1 MKSFLANI
9 KEYCVKT
16 INNINRGLKQFFK
29 RIRALLFHSSL
40 SDKRTSGYPSGG
52 SVAVPIMRSKYHRKP
67 KKCWQNKQII
77 IASCSFVVIVAIVL
91 AIALPMP
98 HDKALASVNNG
109 IAFDGNELTTQK
121 DETGPADAQGGDL
134 ASINQ
139 ADEQIAISE
148 SGVQNLGTVNAKA
161 LSGTST
167 EPTPI
172 PTTAPDEVDL
182 VPGVHDS
189 RIFDV
194 QKQLMELNFMDEDEP
209 TDFYGRGTQFAL
221 QLFQRKNNLQ
231 VDGILGEQTLTALFS
246 SEALPYTVKLGDR
259 GNDVV
264 AMQERLQT
272 LNYLKA
278 GHTGYF
284 GTDTEAAVKSF
295 QKRNGL
301 SMDGNVGENTK
312 EILYSEDAKAAK
324 TTSGSASSSGGG
336 SGGGSVIAV
345 GNPDEAS
352 VDKLIEIAKSKLGC
366 NYTRAGKG
374 PNEFDCSGF
383 VYYCLNTAGHQIGYM
398 TSKGWANC
406 SLPKVTSMSEMARGD
421 IICFRGHVGIYM
433 GDGQM
438 IDAGSSDDQVRIC
451 TNIMSS
457 SYWTRNFIC
466 ARRVF

>member
-1 MKSFLANI
+1 MKGILANI

-16 INNINRGLKQFFK
+16 IYNLKRAFGRILK
-29 RIRALLFHSSL
+29 RTRVLFSHSSL
-40 SDKRTSGYPSGG
+40 SDKKAGYSKGG
-52 SVAVPIMRSKYHRKP
+52 SVAVPVMRSNTRRKP
-67 KKCWQNKQII
+67 TRWWQNKKII
-77 IASCSFVVIVAIVL
+77 IASCSFAIIAAIVL
-91 AIALPMP
+91 AIALPISQNG
-98 HDKALASVNNG
+98 ALASVNNG
-109 IAFDGNELTTQK
+109 IAIAGNTIVSQNGEPVSADTQEGGQQIGLLEV
-121 DETGPADAQGGDL
+121 DTQGMGF
-134 ASINQ
+134 
-139 ADEQIAISE
+139 E
-148 SGVQNLGTVNAKA
+148 KA
-161 LSGTST
+161 AAATSQ
-167 EPTPI
+167 PTPI
-172 PTTAPDEVDL
+172 PTTAPDEVEL
-182 VPGVHDS
+182 VPGVHDP
-189 RIFDV
+189 RIIDV
-194 QKQLMELNFMDEDEP
+194 QERLMELNFMDPDEP
-209 TDFYGRGTQFAL
+209 TDFYGRGTKFSL

-231 VDGILGEQTLTALFS
+231 VDGLLGEQTLTALFS
-246 SEALPYTVKLGDR
+246 EEALPYTVKLGDR

-264 AMQERLQT
+264 AMQERLQAH
-272 LNYLKA
+272 NYLKA

-295 QKRNGL
+295 QTRNGL
-301 SMDGNVGENTK
+301 SADGNIGEYTR
-312 EILYSEDAKAAK
+312 EILYSEDARPAK

-383 VYYCLNTAGHQIGYM
+383 VYYCLNTAGYKIGYM

-406 SLPKVTSMSEMARGD
+406 GLPKVTSMSDMARGD
-421 IICFRGHVGIYM
+421 IICFKGHVGIYM

-451 TNIMSS
+451 SNIMGS

>member
-1 MKSFLANI
+1 MKSFLVNI
-9 KEYCVKT
+9 KEYFVKT
-16 INNINRGLKQFFK
+16 INNLNRGLKRFFN
-29 RIRALLFHSSL
+29 RIRALLSNSTL
-40 SDKRTSGYPSGG
+40 SEKRTAGFSSGVSA
-52 SVAVPIMRSKYHRKP
+52 AVPVMRSKYHRKP
-67 KKCWQNKQII
+67 KKWWQNKQII
-77 IASCSFVVIVAIVL
+77 IASCSFVVVAAIVL

-98 HDKALASVNNG
+98 HDEALASVNNG
-109 IAFDGNELTTQK
+109 IAFNGNEFTDKT
-121 DETGPADAQGGDL
+121 DPSDAQGDET
-134 ASINQ
+134 STINQ
-139 ADEQIAISE
+139 SDEQVALSE
-148 SGVQNLGTVNAKA
+148 AGVQNISSVNAEALLGT
-161 LSGTST
+161 TT

-172 PTTAPDEVDL
+172 PTTPPDKVDL
-182 VPGVHDS
+182 VPGVRDP
-189 RIFDV
+189 RIIDV
-194 QKQLMELNFMDEDEP
+194 QERLMELNYMDADEP
-209 TDFYGRGTQFAL
+209 TDLYGNYTKFTL

-231 VDGILGEQTLTALFS
+231 VDGLIGEQTLTALFS
-246 SEALPYTVKLGDR
+246 AEALPYTVKLGDR

-264 AMQERLQT
+264 AMQERLQA

-301 SMDGNVGENTK
+301 SPDGNVGEYTR
-312 EILYSEDAKAAK
+312 ETLYSQDAKAAK

-383 VYYCLNTAGHQIGYM
+383 VYYCLNTAGYQIGYM
-398 TSKGWANC
+398 TSKGWANS
-406 SLPKVTSMSEMARGD
+406 SLPKVTSMSDMARGD
-421 IICFRGHVGIYM
+421 IICFKGHVGIYM

-451 TNIMSS
+451 SNIMGS

>member
-1 MKSFLANI
+1 MKSIFANI
-9 KEYCVKT
+9 KEYCVNT
-16 INNINRGLKQFFK
+16 IYNLKRASGRILK
-29 RIRALLFHSSL
+29 RTRALSSHSFL
-40 SDKRTSGYPSGG
+40 SDKKAGYSTIG
-52 SVAVPIMRSKYHRKP
+52 SVAVPVMRSRTWRKP
-67 KKCWQNKQII
+67 KIWWQNKKII
-77 IASCSFVVIVAIVL
+77 IASCSFVIIAAIVL
-91 AIALPMP
+91 TIALPISQNE
-98 HDKALASVNNG
+98 ALASVNNG
-109 IAFDGNELTTQK
+109 IAFAGNTLVSQNGEDVSADTQEGGQQIGLLEV
-121 DETGPADAQGGDL
+121 DTQGLGAETAAVATP
-134 ASINQ
+134 
-139 ADEQIAISE
+139 
-148 SGVQNLGTVNAKA
+148 
-161 LSGTST
+161 

-172 PTTAPDEVDL
+172 PTTAPDEADL
-182 VPGVHDS
+182 VPGVHDP
-189 RIFDV
+189 RIIDV
-194 QKQLMELNFMDEDEP
+194 QERLMELDFMDPDEP
-209 TDFYGRGTQFAL
+209 TDFYGNGTKFAL

-231 VDGILGEQTLTALFS
+231 VDGLLGEQTITALFS
-246 SEALPYTVKLGDR
+246 EEALPYTVKLGDR

-264 AMQERLQT
+264 AMQERLQS

-295 QKRNGL
+295 QTRNGL
-301 SMDGNVGENTK
+301 SADGNVGEYTR
-312 EILYSEDAKAAK
+312 EILYSEDARPAK
-324 TTSGSASSSGGG
+324 TTSSSASSSGGG

-383 VYYCLNTAGHQIGYM
+383 VYYCLNTAGYGIKYM

-406 SLPKVTSMSEMARGD
+406 SLPKVTSMSDMVRGD
-421 IICFRGHVGIYM
+421 IICFKGHVGIYM

-451 TNIMSS
+451 SNIMSS
-457 SYWTRNFIC
+457 KYWTRNFIC